1 MGEIIS
7 LDRQQSVLMTYYRN
21 NIIHVLA
28 LPSLVA
34 HMAVLKEGLTK
45 AEITQAMTKLYPFLK
60 KELFIRYETSEI
72 DDVVEDILNSMQAMS
87 LIDIKDDKILHNAAN
102 IQTLILLS
110 RTISETLQRYAIAFA
125 VLDAHPL
132 LEMSEIE
139 SRSQDVAQRLGRLH
153 GINAPEFF
161 DKGVFAF
168 LSNTLVEEEYFD
180 REKGGDR
187 ERIHQL
193 STQLMQM
200 LTAEVR
206 LTILESID

>member
-1 MGEIIS
+1 
-7 LDRQQSVLMTYYRN
+7 
-21 NIIHVLA
+21 
-28 LPSLVA
+28 
-34 HMAVLKEGLTK
+34 
-45 AEITQAMTKLYPFLK
+45 
-60 KELFIRYETSEI
+60 
-72 DDVVEDILNSMQAMS
+72 
-87 LIDIKDDKILHNAAN
+87 
-102 IQTLILLS
+102 
-110 RTISETLQRYAIAFA
+110 
-125 VLDAHPL
+125 
-132 LEMSEIE
+132 MSEIE